1 MRAVTQKINTFFLV
15 TTKVVAL
22 FAVIGVLFCLIGCA
36 PAATEAKVQVEDKI
50 YTISNTLA
58 DVAIS
63 VVDENFDGEVSWVD
77 ASQMLLQGE
86 HNYAYRLENF
96 STGKSVQGEAKIT
109 AYKLLDVTGTTFA
122 DREMKY
128 TGKNL
133 LTQLYDGHFGN
144 FAVKLEDRQC
154 VMVGEYSNIKVTLR
168 PKEDFVLLCDSG
180 NICSSVD
187 RFFNLTITK
196 NELPNARIATIN
208 QIFNGK
214 NNYPEN
220 LMGNLVENVDYMG
233 TWQYKSPASDTFVT
247 LNKQNGTYDM
257 TMVGEYKFTAVG
269 LGGYEGKAE
278 TLLVVKK
285 TVRQIEDTGTI
296 YEVDFSAQKEN
307 VLQNASLAYDYVN
320 CNEGAATA
328 PNADGVILSGG
339 TYLIDGDFNK
349 INITAEAGTIVT
361 LVLKGAHLPCI
372 TASNA
377 IKLMVMVGAGTE
389 NNVGYISAQN
399 ADVYIFGS
407 GTLLI
412 NSGDVGITAEK
423 LQITEATLKIEFAS
437 SAINASVVAIKNAEI
452 SLDGVARNT
461 PSGGGITA
469 IASGKNDG
477 SITIIDTDLKY
488 KGYGNALYANGNICV
503 LGGRYEAEIVT
514 TLVPLSAENMQKYN
528 LEESDFK
535 FVKRDDKFY
544 RVTLRKYK
552 GNELRYAL
560 SQRGVAIY
568 AKNPNKNK
576 VSAIVLNTDISLN
589 VVDHGVVAKC
599 GNVFVLGGNIQITSI
614 SNAFA
619 PDGLLQFEGGNI
631 EVLSS
636 REGYEAGCVK
646 ILAGKH
652 KIFAQDDGI
661 NASGD
666 FLGQNSIIILGGE
679 LTINALADALD
690 SNGPILISGGTQ
702 TLFSANDGIDTA
714 FDADNGSKIEGGTT
728 FATTGYELIE
738 LPVKSCTQNV
748 LVASFWQELPAESA
762 IKITDEA
769 GQVVFETVLLKDC
782 NTIIFSA
789 STLKIGSKYNI
800 VCGGKVLAEITITQT
815 ITLFGV

>member
-22 FAVIGVLFCLIGCA
+22 FAMIGVLFCLVGCA

-63 VVDENFDGEVSWVD
+63 VADENFDGEVSWVD

-96 STGKSVQGEAKIT
+96 STGKSLQGEAKVT
-109 AYKLLDVTGTTFA
+109 AYKLLDVTGTTLA

-128 TGKNL
+128 TGKNML
-133 LTQLYDGHFGN
+133 AQLQNGYFGN
-144 FAVKLEDRQC
+144 FAVQLEDRQC

-168 PKEDFVLLCDSG
+168 PMEDFVLLCDGG

-196 NELPNARIATIN
+196 SELPNAKMATIN
-208 QIFNGK
+208 RIFNGK

-220 LMGNLVENVDYMG
+220 LMGNLVENVDYVG

-285 TVRQIEDTGTI
+285 IVRQIEDTGTI

-307 VLQNASLAYDYVN
+307 VLQNASLAFDNAN
-320 CNEGAATA
+320 CNEGAAIA

-349 INITAEAGTIVT
+349 INITAEAGTIVA

-372 TASNA
+372 TATNA
-377 IKLMVMVGAGTE
+377 IELMVMVGAGTE
-389 NNVGYISAQN
+389 NEVGYISAPN

-423 LQITEATLKIEFAS
+423 LQITEAALKIEFAL

-452 SLDGVARNT
+452 SLDGVNRKFR
-461 PSGGGITA
+461 GGI
-469 IASGKNDG
+469 ISLSNGKNDG

-488 KGYGNALYANGNICV
+488 KGYGNALYANGDICV
-503 LGGRYEAEIVT
+503 LGGRLEAEIVT
-514 TLVPLSAENMQKYN
+514 TLVPFSAENMQKYD

-544 RVTLRKYK
+544 RVTLKKYK

-568 AKNPNKNK
+568 AKNPNKSK
-576 VSAIVLNTDISLN
+576 VSAIVLNTDITLN
-589 VVDHGVVAKC
+589 VVDHGVVAKR

-661 NASGD
+661 NASGE
-666 FLGQNSIIILGGE
+666 FLGQNSIIISGGE
-679 LTINALADALD
+679 LTVNALADALD

-702 TLFSANDGIDTA
+702 TLFGANNGIDTA
-714 FDADNGSKIEGGTT
+714 FDADNGVKMEGGTT

-748 LVASFWQELPAESA
+748 WVASFWQELPAESA
-762 IKITDEA
+762 IKITDGA